1 MASGMQ
7 HQQQQPFFDPVS
19 LTDPALPNLS
29 RPISPPT
36 SVSHSVSH
44 SQLLE
49 TEGGLRTR
57 VNELEVINELFKGRI
72 AELEASVAEARRAEA
87 AARNTAE
94 AQRGELAIVLER
106 EAGLLRRVAELE
118 NAGQPRAKKARVSE
132 DGLAGSDSFAG
143 GALLPVGH

>member
-7 HQQQQPFFDPVS
+7 QHQQPFFDPVS
-19 LTDPALPNLS
+19 LADSGLPNLS

-36 SVSHSVSH
+36 SVSHSLSH
-44 SQLLE
+44 SLE

-57 VNELEVINELFKGRI
+57 VNELEVINQLFKGRI
-72 AELEASVAEARRAEA
+72 AELEASVAEARSAEA
-87 AARNTAE
+87 AARNTVE
-94 AQRGELAIVLER
+94 AQRGELAAVVER
-106 EAGLLRRVAELE
+106 ETVLLHRVAELE

-132 DGLAGSDSFAG
+132 DGVVGSDNFAG